1 MIKIEAKNIVECYR
15 MISHIIFDN
24 LYDKNNRFVIMHKDI
39 EKYDELISGMLR
51 FRGVFC
57 NRNYKI
63 SIFSDKICEMVIS
76 LLNLIKYDFEIEFFI
91 DFLCKSNY
99 VEYEHLVILKKY
111 LELHRIK
118 DLSKEFT
125 INPFLD
131 KEDDDVINLERL
143 SFLNKIRNNFILFL
157 DNIKSKFN
165 ENGLKKLIFLIMR
178 ENFCKNSEYV
188 NIVSD
193 VVENIEYF
201 EDIDTFI
208 SKFIKK
214 VSNIYFND
222 GKGRVQLLSNFEI
235 DLNEEI
241 IFVVNNNIDFC
252 YKYDNFKEL
261 YLFSCQR
268 NIE

>member
-15 MISHIIFDN
+15 AISHIIFDN
-24 LYDKNNRFVIMHKDI
+24 LYDKNNRFVIIHKDI

-51 FRGVFC
+51 LRGIFC
-57 NRNYKI
+57 NRDYKV
-63 SIFSDKICEMVIS
+63 SAFSDKVCEMVIS

-99 VEYEHLVILKKY
+99 VEYEHLVVLKKY
-111 LELHRIK
+111 LELYRIK

-165 ENGLKKLIFLIMR
+165 GNGLKKLIFLIIR

-193 VVENIEYF
+193 IVESIEYF
-201 EDIDTFI
+201 EDIDAFI
-208 SKFIKK
+208 SEFIKK

-235 DLNEEI
+235 DLNRKI
-241 IFVVNNNIDFC
+241 IFVLNDNIDFC

-261 YLFSCQR
+261 YLFRCQR